1 MADAERKPLDDMITM
16 NPAFLANM
24 PYDPVKDS
32 AAVSRLAI
40 SGTLLVASPKLPTR
54 LVRDPLDYAKANPAK
69 LIS

>member
-1 MADAERKPLDDMITM
+1 
-16 NPAFLANM
+16 M